1 MKTFIV
7 KVPGLA
13 PYTALARS
21 SCDAIE
27 AALYIHGGRA
37 ASAKPA

>member
-1 MKTFIV
+1 MKAYLV

-13 PYTALARS
+13 PYIMLARS